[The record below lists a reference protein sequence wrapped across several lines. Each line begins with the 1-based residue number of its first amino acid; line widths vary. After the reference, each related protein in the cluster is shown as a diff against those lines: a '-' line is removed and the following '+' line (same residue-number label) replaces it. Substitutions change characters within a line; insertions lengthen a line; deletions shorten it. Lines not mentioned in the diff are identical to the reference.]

1 MKEQTKEDKIKETCE
16 VEERRSRV
24 DSISHILEGIKYKT
38 ESDRAAAILGFAKS
52 TMTIE
57 EIAVAMAP
65 GKPDYLAAQVYRKGV
80 F

>member
-38 ESDRAAAILGFAKS
+38 ESDRA
-52 TMTIE
+52 
-57 EIAVAMAP
+57 
-65 GKPDYLAAQVYRKGV
+65 KPNSGLSLNQQ
-80 F
+80 